1 MQSTFRLVVFSSV
14 DSEIDFYSQT
24 NEIFNDLF
32 DYLGD
37 DHDMYIW

>member
-1 MQSTFRLVVFSSV
+1 MESTFRLVVFS
-14 DSEIDFYSQT
+14 SEIDFYSQT